1 MCGSDERYRSGLT
14 SSVVDGGRELA
25 CRREISGARVVAKQ
39 S

>member
-1 MCGSDERYRSGLT
+1 VCGSDERYRSGLT
-14 SSVVDGGRELA
+14 PSVDGGRELA